1 MHDQSLL
8 SILRGRYCYYPH
20 VIILTWQA
28 RVWRRREM
36 KPFVQGSGSTK
47 LQILDLNPGIPALD
61 ILLVGLS
68 DILSSFLTSLPLV
81 EASVS

>member
-36 KPFVQGSGSTK
+36 KPFVQGSRSTK
-47 LQILDLNPGIPALD
+47 LQVLDLNPGIPAPGPV
-61 ILLVGLS
+61 LLTFCWS
-68 DILSSFLTSLPLV
+68 DLV
-81 EASVS
+81 TF